1 MKKNLLLVLLLSSIT
16 AFSQTTA
23 KTQSKKS
30 ISDIG
35 ISLGSSLDDLG
46 GLSSGVDI
54 RFIPLSTQK
63 ISWTVTPGFT
73 YFNKRNG
80 GFVVLK
86 SGVLFPVTDRF
97 YVSGETGIG
106 FFTEGGESFILS
118 PGIGTNSKN
127 LNFSLRYERFSSYT
141 SQLAFRLG
149 ISL

>member
-1 MKKNLLLVLLLSSIT
+1 MKKTLLLVLILSSIT

-23 KTQSKKS
+23 KQPKKR
-30 ISDIG
+30 ISDLG
-35 ISLGSSLDDLG
+35 ISLGTSLDNLG

-54 RFIPLSTQK
+54 RFVPVRTEK

-86 SGVLFPVTDRF
+86 SGVMFPVTDRF
-97 YVSGETGIG
+97 YLSGETGIG
-106 FFTEGGESFILS
+106 IFTEGGESFILS

-127 LNFSLRYERFSSYT
+127 LDFSLRYERFSSYT

>member
-1 MKKNLLLVLLLSSIT
+1 MKKTLLLVLILSSIT

-23 KTQSKKS
+23 KQPKKR
-30 ISDIG
+30 ISDLG
-35 ISLGSSLDDLG
+35 ISLGTSLDNLG

-54 RFIPLSTQK
+54 RFVPVRTEK

-86 SGVLFPVTDRF
+86 SGVMFPVTNRF
-97 YVSGETGIG
+97 YLSGETGIG
-106 FFTEGGESFILS
+106 IFTEGGESFILS

-127 LNFSLRYERFSSYT
+127 LDFSLRYERFSSYT

>member
-1 MKKNLLLVLLLSSIT
+1 MKKNLLFLLLLSSIT

-23 KTQSKKS
+23 KQPKKS
-30 ISDIG
+30 ISDLG
-35 ISLGSSLDDLG
+35 ISLGTSLDNLG

-54 RFIPLSTQK
+54 RFIPVRTPK

-86 SGVLFPVTDRF
+86 SGVMFPVTDRL

-127 LNFSLRYERFSSYT
+127 LDFSLRYERFSSYT

>member
-1 MKKNLLLVLLLSSIT
+1 MKKTLLLVLILSSIT

-23 KTQSKKS
+23 KQPKKR
-30 ISDIG
+30 ISDLG
-35 ISLGSSLDDLG
+35 ISLGTSLDNLG

-54 RFIPLSTQK
+54 RFVPVRTEK

-86 SGVLFPVTDRF
+86 SGVMFPVTDRF
-97 YVSGETGIG
+97 YLSGETGIG
-106 FFTEGGESFILS
+106 IFTEGGESFILS
-118 PGIGTNSKN
+118 PGIGTNIKN
-127 LNFSLRYERFSSYT
+127 LDFSLRYERFSSYT

>member
-1 MKKNLLLVLLLSSIT
+1 MKKTLLLVLILSSIT

-23 KTQSKKS
+23 KQPKKR
-30 ISDIG
+30 ISDLG
-35 ISLGSSLDDLG
+35 ISLGTSLDNLG

-54 RFIPLSTQK
+54 RFIPVSTQK

-80 GFVVLK
+80 GFIVLK
-86 SGVLFPVTDRF
+86 SGVLLPITDRF
-97 YVSGETGIG
+97 YLSGETGIG

>member
-1 MKKNLLLVLLLSSIT
+1 MKKTLLVILLLSSII

-23 KTQSKKS
+23 QQPNKY
-30 ISDIG
+30 ISDLG
-35 ISLGSSLDDLG
+35 VSLGNSLDNLG
-46 GLSSGVDI
+46 GFSSGVDI
-54 RFIPLSTQK
+54 RFIPVSTQK

-86 SGVLFPVTDRF
+86 SGVVFPVTDRF

-106 FFTEGGESFILS
+106 IFTEGGESFILS

>member
-1 MKKNLLLVLLLSSIT
+1 MKKNLLLLFLVSSLT
-16 AFSQTTA
+16 AFSQTTV
-23 KTQSKKS
+23 KQPKKS
-30 ISDIG
+30 MTDLG
-35 ISLGSSLDDLG
+35 INLGTSLDNLG
-46 GLSSGVDI
+46 GFSSGVDI
-54 RFIPLSTQK
+54 RFIPISTQK

-80 GFVVLK
+80 GFIILK
-86 SGVLFPVTDRF
+86 SGIMLPITDRF

-118 PGIGTNSKN
+118 PGIGTSSKN

-149 ISL
+149 IGL

>member
-1 MKKNLLLVLLLSSIT
+1 MKKTLLVILLLSSII

-23 KTQSKKS
+23 QQPNKY
-30 ISDIG
+30 ISDLGVSI
-35 ISLGSSLDDLG
+35 GSSLDNLG
-46 GLSSGVDI
+46 GFSSGVDI
-54 RFIPLSTQK
+54 RFIPVSTQK

-86 SGVLFPVTDRF
+86 SGVMFPVTDRF

-106 FFTEGGESFILS
+106 IFTEGGESFILS

>member
-16 AFSQTTA
+16 AFAQTTA
-23 KTQSKKS
+23 KQPKKY
-30 ISDIG
+30 ISDLG
-35 ISLGSSLDDLG
+35 ISLGNSLDNLG
-46 GLSSGVDI
+46 GFSSGVDI
-54 RFIPLSTQK
+54 RFIPVSTQK

-86 SGVLFPVTDRF
+86 SGVMFPVTDRF

-106 FFTEGGESFILS
+106 IFTEGGESFILS
-118 PGIGTNSKN
+118 PGICTNSKN

>member
-1 MKKNLLLVLLLSSIT
+1 MKKTLLLVLILSSIT
-16 AFSQTTA
+16 TFSQTTA
-23 KTQSKKS
+23 KQPKKR
-30 ISDIG
+30 ISDLG
-35 ISLGSSLDDLG
+35 ISLGTSLDNLG

-54 RFIPLSTQK
+54 RFVPVRTEK

-86 SGVLFPVTDRF
+86 SGVMFPVTNRF
-97 YVSGETGIG
+97 YLSGETGIG
-106 FFTEGGESFILS
+106 IFTEGGESFILS

-127 LNFSLRYERFSSYT
+127 LDFSLRYERFSSYT

>member
-1 MKKNLLLVLLLSSIT
+1 MKKPLLLILLLSSIT
-16 AFSQTTA
+16 AFTQTTA
-23 KTQSKKS
+23 KQPNKY
-30 ISDIG
+30 ISDLGVSI
-35 ISLGSSLDDLG
+35 GSSLDNLG
-46 GLSSGVDI
+46 GFSSGVDI
-54 RFIPLSTQK
+54 RFIPVSTQK

-86 SGVLFPVTDRF
+86 SGVVFPVTDRF

-106 FFTEGGESFILS
+106 IFTEGGESFILS